1 MKKLLIS
8 LSHPQDLSHSLVLM
22 KSFKSFLERGLHKS
36 SLRVIGN
43 KLFLC
48 LIVLA
53 GSALLGGC
61 SGESSLAGKDLVE
74 MEKKNQELAARLEE
88 LKSRND
94 ELSKERESLMDKV
107 TNFKPLLDQLKQQ
120 ALSIDAEELRQLRE
134 QVRIISDKNLSLEEK
149 LALSLDQVAK
159 MSPQVEEWRQKYLRL
174 ETQDILEMKKTIDR
188 LTDDKLTLENRLT
201 LTLTELGRLSP
212 QLDKLTK
219 GALKLDE
226 LGLDPETISR
236 IVSQV
241 DGAQTSEEKSLAL
254 IQSIL
259 PSVTQKLNKDGK
271 GGASSQA
278 LESISM
284 QLIPTLL
291 SSQTGAKT
299 NQTEALTKALLKT
312 LGNQTQAT
320 NSNGAPPTTEQTIAA
335 LAASMLAQETGTDPA
350 LANAILQL
358 TQSSLKNTGTPGAVN
373 TNSPAA
379 TKPPVAPVNDPLAD
393 ALNQL
398 LKGL

>member
-1 MKKLLIS
+1 MKALN
-8 LSHPQDLSHSLVLM
+8 
-22 KSFKSFLERGLHKS
+22 SFLQSRACKPSFLA
-36 SLRVIGN
+36 IGN
-43 KLFLC
+43 TLFFC

-74 MEKKNQELAARLEE
+74 MERKNQELEARLDE
-88 LKSRND
+88 LKSRNE

-134 QVRIISDKNLSLEEK
+134 QIRIISDKNLSLEEK
-149 LALSLDQVAK
+149 LAFSLDQVAK

-188 LTDDKLTLENRLT
+188 LTDDNLTLENRLT

-212 QLDKLTK
+212 QLDKLTR

-259 PSVTQKLNKDGK
+259 PSVTQKLNKNGE

-284 QLIPTLL
+284 QLIPSLL

-299 NQTEALTKALLKT
+299 DQTEALTQALLKT
-312 LGNQTQAT
+312 LGNQAKGT
-320 NSNGAPPTTEQTIAA
+320 NSNGAPPTTEQTVAA
-335 LAASMLAQETGTDPA
+335 LAASMLAEETGTDPA

-358 TQSSLKNTGTPGAVN
+358 TQSGLNKNGNKGTAPSAVK

-379 TKPPVAPVNDPLAD
+379 TKPPAAPVNDPFAD

-398 LKGL
+398 LKDL

>member
-1 MKKLLIS
+1 
-8 LSHPQDLSHSLVLM
+8 M
-22 KSFKSFLERGLHKS
+22 KSFKSFLERGLHKP

-43 KLFLC
+43 TLFLC
-48 LIVLA
+48 LIPLA
-53 GSALLGGC
+53 GSLFLSGC
-61 SGESSLAGKDLVE
+61 TGESSLAGKDLVE
-74 MEKKNQELAARLEE
+74 MERKNQELAARLEE

-134 QVRIISDKNLSLEEK
+134 QVRIISDKNLGLEEK

-188 LTDDKLTLENRLT
+188 LTDDNLTLENRLT

-241 DGAQTSEEKSLAL
+241 NGAQTSEEKSLAL

-259 PSVTQKLNKDGK
+259 PSVTQKLNKDGR
-271 GGASSQA
+271 GGSSSQA

-299 NQTEALTKALLKT
+299 DQTEALTQALLKT
-312 LGNQTQAT
+312 LGNQAQGT
-320 NSNGAPPTTEQTIAA
+320 NSNGAPPTTEQTVAA
-335 LAASMLAQETGTDPA
+335 LAASMLAEETGSDPA

-358 TQSSLKNTGTPGAVN
+358 TQSSLNKKGNKGTAPSAVK
-373 TNSPAA
+373 TNSPAVS
-379 TKPPVAPVNDPLAD
+379 TPPAAPVNDPFAD
-393 ALNQL
+393 ALNKL
-398 LKGL
+398 LKDL

>member
-1 MKKLLIS
+1 M
-8 LSHPQDLSHSLVLM
+8 
-22 KSFKSFLERGLHKS
+22 
-36 SLRVIGN
+36 
-43 KLFLC
+43 
-48 LIVLA
+48 
-53 GSALLGGC
+53 
-61 SGESSLAGKDLVE
+61 
-74 MEKKNQELAARLEE
+74 
-88 LKSRND
+88 
-94 ELSKERESLMDKV
+94 
-107 TNFKPLLDQLKQQ
+107 
-120 ALSIDAEELRQLRE
+120 RE
-134 QVRIISDKNLSLEEK
+134 QIRIISDKNLSLEEK
-149 LALSLDQVAK
+149 LAFSLDQVAK

-188 LTDDKLTLENRLT
+188 LTDDNLTLENRLT

-212 QLDKLTK
+212 QLDKLTR

-259 PSVTQKLNKDGK
+259 PSVTQKLNKNGE

-284 QLIPTLL
+284 QLIPSLL

-299 NQTEALTKALLKT
+299 DQTEALTQALLKT
-312 LGNQTQAT
+312 LGNQAQGTS
-320 NSNGAPPTTEQTIAA
+320 SNGAPPTTEQTVAA
-335 LAASMLAQETGTDPA
+335 LAASMLAEETGADPA

-358 TQSSLKNTGTPGAVN
+358 TQSSLNKNGNKGTAPSAVK
-373 TNSPAA
+373 TNSPSA
-379 TKPPVAPVNDPLAD
+379 TKPPAAPVSDPFAD

-398 LKGL
+398 LKDL